1 MMAGGMC
8 FRRLYEGGVWY
19 GRPEG
24 DCEDPVVPCRRC
36 ADSNPVGR
44 DLLEQYIRGNLR
56 NPGIHLCPDRNR
68 QSGLWTGLR
77 PRGVE
82 DDYRWVR
89 DFHGS
94 SHWGMVLDSDN
105 HDKCLL
111 EVLYQLLTR
120 HYKTPF
126 QSCLFSEKRQLFV
139 LRDDNK

>member
-44 DLLEQYIRGNLR
+44 DFPEQYIRGNLR

-77 PRGVE
+77 PGGNK
-82 DDYRWVR
+82 DDRCRICDIY
-89 DFHGS
+89 DAS
-94 SHWGMVLDSDN
+94 SRRMDSD
-105 HDKCLL
+105 HDRSATYC
-111 EVLYQLLTR
+111 V
-120 HYKTPF
+120 
-126 QSCLFSEKRQLFV
+126 V
-139 LRDDNK
+139 

>member
-44 DLLEQYIRGNLR
+44 DFPEQYIRGNLR

-77 PRGVE
+77 LGGNK
-82 DDYRWVR
+82 DDRCRICDIY
-89 DFHGS
+89 DAS
-94 SHWGMVLDSDN
+94 SRRMDSD
-105 HDKCLL
+105 HDRSATYC
-111 EVLYQLLTR
+111 V
-120 HYKTPF
+120 
-126 QSCLFSEKRQLFV
+126 V
-139 LRDDNK
+139 